1 MKKPAT
7 LEGKPDRIRP
17 VPEMY
22 KWYQVV
28 SSGIKWYQVVSSGIK
43 WYQVVS
49 SGIKWYQ
56 VVSSG
61 IKEAEVSSGRQV
73 IFPKPIFSH
82 RVEHQMDSNG
92 GRVRQLS
99 GHSHGMK
106 LKDAVL

>member
-7 LEGKPDRIRP
+7 LDRKPIES
-17 VPEMY
+17 VQSL
-22 KWYQVV
+22 KCT
-28 SSGIKWYQVVSSGIK
+28 SGIKWYQVVSSGI
-43 WYQVVS
+43 
-49 SGIKWYQ
+49 I
-56 VVSSG
+56 
-61 IKEAEVSSGRQV
+61 EAEVSSGRQV

>member
-1 MKKPAT
+1 MMTPKYVYIADIKPSCSRVPHEEACHARQKT
-7 LEGKPDRIRP
+7 DRIRP

-28 SSGIKWYQVVSSGIK
+28 SSGII
-43 WYQVVS
+43 
-49 SGIKWYQ
+49 
-56 VVSSG
+56 
-61 IKEAEVSSGRQV
+61 EAEVSSGRQV